1 MNNKNKDINFDV
13 KFKLEEPEKIFN
25 NNKVDYLNLGLND
38 KSNLILFLPSFD
50 SSLFKC
56 EYMIKIE
63 GFYDTIF
70 PIQNLIIN
78 IPISVYHKR
87 EGDEDNEYSLLN
99 SKEDMNLNE
108 KKKDE
113 LTDKSKLNKE
123 ENMEKREEKE
133 VRTYRND
140 EEKEWN
146 NITNG
151 QIIPEKIIDDNEIK
165 K

>member
-1 MNNKNKDINFDV
+1 MN
-13 KFKLEEPEKIFN
+13 
-25 NNKVDYLNLGLND
+25 YLNLGLND

-56 EYMIKIE
+56 EYFIKIE
-63 GFYDTIF
+63 GIYNTIL

-78 IPISVYHKR
+78 MPISVYHKR
-87 EGDEDNEYSLLN
+87 KGDEYSLLN

-108 KKKDE
+108 NKKDE
-113 LTDKSKLNKE
+113 LIDKSKLNKE
-123 ENMEKREEKE
+123 ENMEKKDEREKE

-151 QIIPEKIIDDNEIK
+151 QIIPEKL
-165 K
+165 